1 MLEHRE
7 NVKINSAAQAV
18 PNRPSNCSM
27 PVTCLVLVHG
37 GQRGHFQKS
46 VSQASS
52 VTELSRVANV
62 KCIDQAMVSK
72 EGK

>member
-27 PVTCLVLVHG
+27 PVTLVLVHG
-37 GQRGHFQKS
+37 GQRGHIQKS

-62 KCIDQAMVSK
+62 KCLDQAMVSK
-72 EGK
+72 EAK